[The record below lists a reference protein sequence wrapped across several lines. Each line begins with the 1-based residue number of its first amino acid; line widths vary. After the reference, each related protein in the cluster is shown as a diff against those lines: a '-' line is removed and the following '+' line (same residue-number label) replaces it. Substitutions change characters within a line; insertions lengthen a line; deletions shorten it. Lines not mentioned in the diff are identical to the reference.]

1 MAFGL
6 VYLIVFLR
14 FPGGGSA
21 STAVI
26 FGVIFAVCRRQESNP
41 DDDMNDNDGGK
52 FNEYAYSRLFEMLR
66 SVFAQY
72 SAWVSQWT

>member
-26 FGVIFAVCRRQESNP
+26 FGVIFAVCRRQVDIAGIAGAARQPQPHVLGHLPEISGRQCIFMEESCIR
-41 DDDMNDNDGGK
+41 GSSG
-52 FNEYAYSRLFEMLR
+52 
-66 SVFAQY
+66 
-72 SAWVSQWT
+72 